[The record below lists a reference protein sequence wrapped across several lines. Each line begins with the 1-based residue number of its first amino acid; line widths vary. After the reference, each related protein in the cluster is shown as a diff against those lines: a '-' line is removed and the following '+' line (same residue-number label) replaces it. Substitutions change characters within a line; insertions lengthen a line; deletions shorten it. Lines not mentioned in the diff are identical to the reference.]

1 MSGSVNLSQSL
12 HQKFLRQNNVTLRAM
27 FSVCASL
34 HQHEMRKN
42 FGRKFVPPSG
52 HDAIQRPYDFEYY
65 ARKPRYGILWA
76 KKMRDFNAFLAS
88 QSVSH
93 IIQNVDKFSFPF
105 PLGDDIKNWVILI
118 LDFQVPHSTEDTN
131 FG

>member
-1 MSGSVNLSQSL
+1 MG
-12 HQKFLRQNNVTLRAM
+12 
-27 FSVCASL
+27 
-34 HQHEMRKN
+34 EKN
-42 FGRKFVPPSG
+42 ERF
-52 HDAIQRPYDFEYY
+52 QR
-65 ARKPRYGILWA
+65 L
-76 KKMRDFNAFLAS
+76 LS

-93 IIQNVDKFSFPF
+93 IIQNVDKFSF

>member
-1 MSGSVNLSQSL
+1 MTQYSAHMILNIMPEN
-12 HQKFLRQNNVTLRAM
+12 HATAYY
-27 FSVCASL
+27 
-34 HQHEMRKN
+34 
-42 FGRKFVPPSG
+42 GR
-52 HDAIQRPYDFEYY
+52 
-65 ARKPRYGILWA
+65 
-76 KKMRDFNAFLAS
+76 KKMRDFNAFLASQSVS

-131 FG
+131 FGQ

>member
-1 MSGSVNLSQSL
+1 MG
-12 HQKFLRQNNVTLRAM
+12 
-27 FSVCASL
+27 
-34 HQHEMRKN
+34 EKN
-42 FGRKFVPPSG
+42 ERF
-52 HDAIQRPYDFEYY
+52 QR
-65 ARKPRYGILWA
+65 L
-76 KKMRDFNAFLAS
+76 LS

-131 FG
+131 FGQ